1 LGARAKG
8 EILALVKALAEALQ
22 DEAWQVRQT
31 AANSLGKLG
40 AKAKGAVPALV
51 KRVADDRYAWDYSPG
66 PLHWNKPPDIQGVDK
81 DAALAALKAL
91 APEKV
96 EQALLD
102 ASKSKDPKIRRWA
115 LDRLNELDEGQP

>member
-1 LGARAKG
+1 VTNRKSGPCPTRG
-8 EILALVKALAEALQ
+8 YGGSP
-22 DEAWQVRQT
+22 QT
-31 AANSLGKLG
+31 WANSLGKLG
-40 AKAKGAVPALV
+40 AKTKGAVPALV

-96 EQALLD
+96 EQALL
-102 ASKSKDPKIRRWA
+102 ARISHSILSETNFSAGGPPPVH
-115 LDRLNELDEGQP
+115 E